1 MLVGLTMELKL
12 KLIKNLIRWGVTV
25 STLVFVMLTGR
36 AQDFVEISSFSE
48 DFNGDNGEL
57 NELISLHGNARHHKQ
72 VVKITESR
80 TSQNGSMLI
89 QDFAEGASFS
99 SFEMSFRLFMG
110 SGSSRPADGFSV
122 SIGNELPERVEFAE
136 EGAGDGMRICFDAW
150 DSGQDDL
157 APQIEVLYSGESL
170 ASQSFGGPT
179 DVPAADWFKGED
191 GKDVMMWHNREW
203 ADVKI
208 RVFGGKLSLQFRGHT
223 IFDNKP
229 ISSGAFKAPQWLFAA
244 RTGGAYQK
252 HYIDDL
258 KITLYESIVPTV
270 SSFSGSPG
278 GFGIK
283 MTDSKLNGI
292 DLDSVKVKFDGEFVD
307 VHKAKTDG
315 VTVIKYSTDA
325 PLEAASKHVVELFY
339 SDEKGN
345 SKNVPFEYTVSNYKS
360 VGGAMRVDE
369 SLKGRRGFLV
379 YSTQISGY
387 QTGSGGLHGNSW
399 ANAEKQIRGG
409 YIDSFTNEPYL
420 NEVDPDAFVGWSY
433 YPVIVEMVNQNL
445 AAPTGV
451 GNFNTR
457 NDREDEKISGVPGWG
472 GSNDGIAS
480 EYLALLQLD
489 RGVYTLGVNSDDG
502 FSAAFCANFSDV
514 LAQQVGYFDGVRG
527 SSDSLFEFFVE
538 KPGLYPFRVSWW
550 SNDGNANIELFS
562 VIPGVGKTL
571 INDPDV
577 EGSIKAYTLKGIIP
591 ELSTKDRP
599 TTGRTSVVSL
609 FPGNGGKL
617 IKTAP
622 ELGIIEVIVQNE
634 DTFVK
639 EDTIQLSLD
648 GEEVKPSV
656 EKSGDKVFITYESDS
671 RFSAGK
677 HTASFSYEESNG
689 AVRGNEWNFEVSKL
703 YSQGAKPGSAEG
715 LTVFEYHGI
724 PSGSVGTLLGNEKY
738 PESPDVTE
746 VAKYFEWPQTG
757 TIKRKPR
764 ANYRDNYGWLI
775 LGYIHPPET
784 GEYVFHIATD
794 DYSELWLSTDESPAN
809 AVKIAQESQWQG
821 VRNFQAEGDESV
833 SAPVALEAGKAYFV
847 ELVVTE
853 GSGGENSAVA
863 WRLADEKDL
872 RSGAL
877 PIAGEYL
884 SQWFVDEVDP
894 SISMIRNT
902 DGTVTLTFEGTLQTA
917 PTANGPW
924 RDSRHKSPY
933 KTKANKEAF
942 FGRAKK

>member
-1 MLVGLTMELKL
+1 MKFLLLIYSSTGS
-12 KLIKNLIRWGVTV
+12 LIKRIVTI
-25 STLVFVMLTGR
+25 SSFVFVMLTGQ
-36 AQDFVEISSFSE
+36 AQDYVEVASFSE
-48 DFNGDNGEL
+48 DFDGDKGEI
-57 NELISLHGNARHHKQ
+57 NELISLHGNTLHHKQ
-72 VVKITESR
+72 VLKLTESR
-80 TSQNGSMLI
+80 GGQNGSVLI
-89 QDFAEGASFS
+89 QDFAEGESFS

-110 SGSSRPADGFSV
+110 SGSSRPADGLSI
-122 SIGNELPERVEFAE
+122 SIGNDLPEQVVSDAE
-136 EGAGDGMRICFDAW
+136 EGAGEGMRICFDVY
-150 DSGQDDL
+150 DSGLDDL
-157 APQIEVLYSGESL
+157 APQIEVLYAGESQ
-170 ASQSFGGPT
+170 ASQSFSGPT
-179 DVPAADWFKGED
+179 DVPAADRFKGED
-191 GKDVMMWHNREW
+191 GKFVMMWHNREW

-208 RVFGGKLSLQFRGHT
+208 SVFGGKLSLQFRGHT

-244 RTGGAYQK
+244 RTGGLHQK

-258 KITLYESIVPTV
+258 KINLYESVVPTV
-270 SSFSGSPG
+270 SSFSGTPG

-292 DLDSVKVKFDGEFVD
+292 NLDSVKVKFDGEFVD
-307 VHKAKTDG
+307 VYKAKSDG
-315 VTVIKYSTDA
+315 VTVIKYSTAA
-325 PLEAASKHVVELFY
+325 PLEAGSKHVVELSY

-345 SKNVPFEYTVSNYKS
+345 RNTVPFEFVVSSYK
-360 VGGAMRVDE
+360 AITDTMRVDE
-369 SLKGRRGFLV
+369 SMKGRPGFLV

-399 ANAEKQIRGG
+399 GNAEKQIRGG
-409 YIDSFTNEPYL
+409 YIDSFTNEPFL

-433 YPVIVEMVNQNL
+433 YPVIVEMVNQNM
-445 AAPTGV
+445 AAPNGA
-451 GNFNTR
+451 GNFNAG
-457 NDREDEKISGVPGWG
+457 NGREDEKIPGIPGWG

-480 EYLALLQLD
+480 EFLALLQLD

-562 VIPGVGKTL
+562 VVPGVGKTL

-577 EGSIKAYTLKGIIP
+577 EGSIKAYTVKGIIP

-617 IKTAP
+617 IKTAAS
-622 ELGIIEVIVQNE
+622 LGLIEVIVQNE
-634 DTFVK
+634 GTFVK

-656 EKSGDKVFITYESDS
+656 EKSGDTVVITYKSDS
-671 RFSAGK
+671 RFSAGT

-689 AVRGNEWNFEVSKL
+689 AVRGSAWNFEVSKL

-794 DYSELWLSTDESPAN
+794 DNSELWLSTDESPAN

-847 ELVVTE
+847 EMVVKE
-853 GSGGENSAVA
+853 GGVGDNSAVA
-863 WRLADEKDL
+863 WRLAGEKDL

-884 SQWFVDEVDP
+884 SQWLVDEVDP
-894 SISMIRNT
+894 SISMIRNS

-924 RDSRHKSPY
+924 RDSKQKSPY
-933 KTKANKEAF
+933 KMKANKATF